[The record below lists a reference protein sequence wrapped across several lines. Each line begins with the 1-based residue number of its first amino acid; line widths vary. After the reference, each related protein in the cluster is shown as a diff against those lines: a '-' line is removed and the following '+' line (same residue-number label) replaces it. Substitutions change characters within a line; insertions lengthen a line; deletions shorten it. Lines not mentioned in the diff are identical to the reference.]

1 MAKRSRSDALD
12 EVFSALSDPV
22 RRAIV
27 EQLAREG
34 DKRVGELKLPRP
46 LSPPAVAKHLR
57 VLERAGL
64 LSQKIKGRTRQ
75 CSANLS
81 PLARLGTW
89 VRALGEPATPRS
101 RTVSPPK
108 RSGSNRA
115 VLERLFGLKP

>member
-1 MAKRSRSDALD
+1 MAKRSKSDMLD
-12 EVFSALSDPV
+12 EVFSALSDPA

-64 LSQKIKGRTRQ
+64 LSQRIKGRTRQ
-75 CSANLS
+75 CSANLA
-81 PLARLGTW
+81 PLAHLGTW
-89 VRALGEPATPRS
+89 ARSLGAPAAPKS
-101 RTVSPPK
+101 PTVAPPK
-108 RSGSNRA
+108 RSSSNRA
-115 VLERLFGLKP
+115 VLERLFGLKG